1 MNLVGYDAAYNAV
14 MIVTVYS
21 IYPEGSRTWRMM
33 LKAANEFL
41 PWWNKPDGPALTV
54 IHDGEK
60 AASSAIKEHTLPNVH
75 SFMDC
80 RHMANNLLANVP
92 RKGRSYRYRRSTIAG
107 MQDCEG
113 QGCTDSN
120 RSLFLCR
127 GGSLRA
133 ELIISFVLHRIHGIG
148 SPRGFILF
156 FALSVLPHS
165 KSSWLQGLGDVRAG
179 AGRSDGRRPQFILGR
194 SAFSSIHK
202 KSRTILT
209 KLVRCDDRR
218 V

>member
-92 RKGRSYRYRRSTIAG
+92 RKGRSYRYRRPRPATCHEPEPDLEPEPEPDLEPEPDS
-107 MQDCEG
+107 
-113 QGCTDSN
+113 GCD
-120 RSLFLCR
+120 
-127 GGSLRA
+127 
-133 ELIISFVLHRIHGIG
+133 I
-148 SPRGFILF
+148 PR
-156 FALSVLPHS
+156 
-165 KSSWLQGLGDVRAG
+165 
-179 AGRSDGRRPQFILGR
+179 
-194 SAFSSIHK
+194 
-202 KSRTILT
+202 
-209 KLVRCDDRR
+209 
-218 V
+218 

>member
-107 MQDCEG
+107 MQNCEG

-120 RSLFLCR
+120 RSLFLCTPVAPHTLHPPAVIRKNDQPPRSCITRHFTHILHENVTTPSLIWPGECPQVR
-127 GGSLRA
+127 GTWT
-133 ELIISFVLHRIHGIG
+133 SFPRPSSSRRI
-148 SPRGFILF
+148 
-156 FALSVLPHS
+156 
-165 KSSWLQGLGDVRAG
+165 
-179 AGRSDGRRPQFILGR
+179 RS
-194 SAFSSIHK
+194 
-202 KSRTILT
+202 
-209 KLVRCDDRR
+209 
-218 V
+218 

>member
-107 MQDCEG
+107 MQNCEG

-120 RSLFLCR
+120 RSLFLCTPVAPHTLHPGGGR
-127 GGSLRA
+127 GGGPPPPPPPPPYPQNTHL
-133 ELIISFVLHRIHGIG
+133 
-148 SPRGFILF
+148 PLF
-156 FALSVLPHS
+156 ERTINRQGAV
-165 KSSWLQGLGDVRAG
+165 LQGT
-179 AGRSDGRRPQFILGR
+179 
-194 SAFSSIHK
+194 
-202 KSRTILT
+202 SRIFYT
-209 KLVRCDDRR
+209 RM
-218 V
+218 

>member
-107 MQDCEG
+107 MQNCEG

-120 RSLFLCR
+120 RSLFLCTPVAPHTLHPGGGGCEFLQCTVLGKHGAVSDDVTLR
-127 GGSLRA
+127 GRDVIFFLKQPKIILRCRYA
-133 ELIISFVLHRIHGIG
+133 PGM
-148 SPRGFILF
+148 PRPG
-156 FALSVLPHS
+156 VS
-165 KSSWLQGLGDVRAG
+165 K
-179 AGRSDGRRPQFILGR
+179 
-194 SAFSSIHK
+194 
-202 KSRTILT
+202 
-209 KLVRCDDRR
+209 
-218 V
+218 